1 MAAYFLTFLLFLTAL
16 FWCFRFSSSSSSS
29 YILLQLPTLHL
40 AGSKMMMIITIMRV
54 KAAILRDGHHLADR
68 RLFSTTICQPATRRT
83 GRPLLATSIL
93 LLML

>member
-16 FWCFRFSSSSSSS
+16 FWCFRFSSSSSS
-29 YILLQLPTLHL
+29 YILLQLPTLHF

-54 KAAILRDGHHLADR
+54 KTAILRDGHHLADR